1 MSDNITNDFFTKGQK
16 VFLIKLSKHNIR
28 QIREERRN
36 SIEELGEF
44 VEVFILKIRFDC
56 PVNSIAEIREQKMEL
71 EEKYQR
77 LLYPNMTK
85 PEKLSVS
92 SGSYKKEKEK
102 EVVSKKSEEVH
113 LDSATVFDSK
123 ERERIMARRERAE
136 RVVGKQ
142 ASLGL
147 KLDFPEPKFRNFT
160 NIFGKKS
167 VRKSSK
173 PERVTLQSIMRSNWN
188 PKIN

>member
-16 VFLIKLSKHNIR
+16 VSLIKLSKHNIR

-77 LLYPNMTK
+77 LLYPNMTQ

-102 EVVSKKSEEVH
+102 EVASKKSEEVH

-142 ASLGL
+142 ASLGS

>member
-1 MSDNITNDFFTKGQK
+1 MK
-16 VFLIKLSKHNIR
+16 IK
-28 QIREERRN
+28 
-36 SIEELGEF
+36 
-44 VEVFILKIRFDC
+44 FDC

-77 LLYPNMTK
+77 LLYPNRTQ
-85 PEKLSVS
+85 PEKLIRTVVS
-92 SGSYKKEKEK
+92 SWGNKKEKE
-102 EVVSKKSEEVH
+102 VASKKSEEVH
-113 LDSATVFDSK
+113 LDSATVFESK

-142 ASLGL
+142 ASLGS

-173 PERVTLQSIMRSNWN
+173 PERVTLQSIMTTNWN
-188 PKIN
+188 PRIN